1 MILVPDKS
9 EIDSDGY
16 ELQQRRSFCDTRPET
31 LLPLS
36 APVDHNENSRREE
49 DFTYKNWKRSGPRWR
64 KKVVKRRCHSIIL
77 LLLVGYFIATFVR
90 PRVLRLV
97 HWFKDSR
104 HIPVPSD
111 ISVGRCAN
119 FTAEPHPSFEFEMSL
134 DAGYILARGGLASGQ
149 IILSQSTD
157 FSRRRN
163 GSRSARVVVDAIAT
177 DPHFY
182 EYVQVCETMER
193 GWKQMSGVGI
203 FSVSWRPDVKGS
215 FRVLV
220 ELPANEGAP
229 LSAGLVRIDTPN
241 FSQKI
246 GRLKDVHFDR
256 FEAFSSRAP
265 IVADFISAR
274 SSLFKTTQGTIKG
287 SMHATLDT
295 ELHTTKADI
304 DVDFVLHDP
313 QLVSDEKY
321 RPASSALLRTTR
333 GSIKAYSN
341 LTSRTRTNGAF
352 KIDASTTRGKVDI
365 GFVEAP
371 VNSSLNVYAST
382 SFNEVSV
389 GVHSTFEGK
398 FRLGTLF
405 PWQNVLRST
414 TGPVVQD
421 PAGKGRPRVL
431 HEYSR
436 GIFSRDG
443 AVIWG
448 RGHETAGYVHLKS
461 WLGSTK
467 FIF

>member
-1 MILVPDKS
+1 
-9 EIDSDGY
+9 
-16 ELQQRRSFCDTRPET
+16 
-31 LLPLS
+31 
-36 APVDHNENSRREE
+36 
-49 DFTYKNWKRSGPRWR
+49 
-64 KKVVKRRCHSIIL
+64 
-77 LLLVGYFIATFVR
+77 
-90 PRVLRLV
+90 
-97 HWFKDSR
+97 
-104 HIPVPSD
+104 
-111 ISVGRCAN
+111 
-119 FTAEPHPSFEFEMSL
+119 
-134 DAGYILARGGLASGQ
+134 
-149 IILSQSTD
+149 
-157 FSRRRN
+157 
-163 GSRSARVVVDAIAT
+163 
-177 DPHFY
+177 
-182 EYVQVCETMER
+182 
-193 GWKQMSGVGI
+193 
-203 FSVSWRPDVKGS
+203 
-215 FRVLV
+215 
-220 ELPANEGAP
+220 
-229 LSAGLVRIDTPN
+229 
-241 FSQKI
+241 
-246 GRLKDVHFDR
+246 
-256 FEAFSSRAP
+256 
-265 IVADFISAR
+265 
-274 SSLFKTTQGTIKG
+274 
-287 SMHATLDT
+287 MHATLDT

-304 DVDFVLHDP
+304 DVDLVLHDP

-333 GSIKAYSN
+333 GYVLNGLVTVSLTPSPTHRSIKAYSN

-365 GFVEAP
+365 GFLEAP
-371 VNSSLNVYAST
+371 INSSLNVYAST
-382 SFNEVSV
+382 SFNEASV